1 MTQEKNGKTIESICE
16 VLIENGIPGMR
27 EALEKVINLAMQLER
42 DQALQAKPYERT
54 PERQGYANGYKER
67 DLQTR
72 MGSLELRIPQ
82 VRGFSFYP
90 RSLEKGLRS
99 ERALKVAVAEMYL
112 QGVSTRK
119 VKAITE
125 ELCGYSISST
135 EVSRVARVLDEEIE
149 KWRKRPLGIF
159 PYVYLD
165 ARYEKVRHEGTVR
178 DLAVLWAMGA
188 NELGQRE
195 VLGVSVSLSEAE
207 VHWRAFLEDLQARGL
222 KGVKLIISDDHAG
235 LQNARKTIFSSVP
248 WQRCQFHLAQN
259 AQSYV
264 PKQGMK
270 AEVAQDIRDIFN
282 APSLEI
288 AEELLKQAIEKYSKK
303 AAKLSEWMEGAIPQ
317 GFTVHQFPRSHHRR
331 IRTVNSMERMNLEI
345 RRRTRVATLFP
356 NEASC
361 LRLVGAVLLEIH
373 EEWVTGKKYLNM
385 EDLNRHLAENE
396 NRIYRK
402 KVA

>member
-42 DQALQAKPYERT
+42 DQALRAKPYERT
-54 PERQGYANGYKER
+54 EEREGYANGYKDR

-72 MGSLELRIPQ
+72 MGPLELRIPQ
-82 VRGFSFYP
+82 VRGLSFYP

-125 ELCGYSISST
+125 ELCGFSISST
-135 EVSRVARVLDEEIE
+135 EVSRVSKVLDEEIE
-149 KWRKRPLGIF
+149 RWRHRPLGIF
-159 PYVYLD
+159 PYVFLD

-178 DLAVLWAMGA
+178 DLAVLWAMGI
-188 NELGQRE
+188 NEKGHRE

-207 VHWRAFLEDLQARGL
+207 VHWRSFLEDLQKRGL
-222 KGVKLIISDDHAG
+222 QGVQLITTDDHAG
-235 LQNARKTIFSSVP
+235 LQNARKTIFSGVP

-259 AQSYV
+259 ALSYV
-264 PKQGMK
+264 PRQEMK
-270 AEVAQDIRDIFN
+270 GEVAQDIKDIFN
-282 APSLEI
+282 APSLQ
-288 AEELLKQAIEKYSKK
+288 AAELLLNQMVEKYASKAK
-303 AAKLSEWMEGAIPQ
+303 KLSHWMEEAIPQ
-317 GFTVHQFPRSHHRR
+317 GLTIYQFPREHHRR
-331 IRTVNSMERMNLEI
+331 IRTVNMLERINREI

-356 NEASC
+356 NEAAC
-361 LRLVGAVLLEIH
+361 LRLVGAILLETH
-373 EEWVTGKKYLNM
+373 DEWVTEKIYLNM
-385 EDLNRHLAENE
+385 EYLTRHLAENE
-396 NRIYRK
+396 KPIYRK

>member
-1 MTQEKNGKTIESICE
+1 MTQGQEVKTIESICE

-42 DQALQAKPYERT
+42 DQALGAKPYERT
-54 PERQGYANGYKER
+54 PDRQGYANGYKER

-72 MGSLELRIPQ
+72 MGPLELRIPQ
-82 VRGFSFYP
+82 VRGLSFYP

-135 EVSRVARVLDEEIE
+135 EVSRVAKVLDEEIA
-149 KWRKRPLGIF
+149 KWRERSLGIF

-178 DLAVLWAMGA
+178 DLAVLWAMGI
-188 NELGQRE
+188 NEDGFRE

-207 VHWRAFLEDLQARGL
+207 VHWRSFLEDLQRRGL
-222 KGVKLIISDDHAG
+222 QGVQLIVSDDHAG
-235 LQNARKTIFSSVP
+235 LQSARKMIFSGVP

-259 AQSYV
+259 AQAHV
-264 PKQGMK
+264 PKQEMK
-270 AEVAQDIRDIFN
+270 ADVAQDLRDIFN
-282 APSLEI
+282 APSPESS
-288 AEELLKQAIEKYSKK
+288 ETLLKQVVEKYATKAKK
-303 AAKLSEWMEGAIPQ
+303 LADWMEQAIPE
-317 GFTVHQFPRSHHRR
+317 GLTVHQFPRAHQRR
-331 IRTVNSMERMNLEI
+331 LRTVNPMERVNKEV

-361 LRLVGAVLLEIH
+361 LRLAGAVLLETH
-373 EEWVTGKKYLNM
+373 EEWITEKKYLNM
-385 EDLNRHLAENE
+385 ELLTRHLEENSKP
-396 NRIYRK
+396 IYRK

>member
-1 MTQEKNGKTIESICE
+1 MTQGQDGKTIESICE

-42 DQALQAKPYERT
+42 DQALGAKPYERT
-54 PERQGYANGYKER
+54 ADRQGYANGYKER

-72 MGSLELRIPQ
+72 IGSLELRIPQ
-82 VRGFSFYP
+82 VRGLSFYP

-135 EVSRVARVLDEEIE
+135 EVSRIAKVLDEEIA
-149 KWRKRPLGIF
+149 KWRERSLGIF

-178 DLAVLWAMGA
+178 DLAVLWAMGI
-188 NELGQRE
+188 NEDGFRE

-207 VHWRAFLEDLQARGL
+207 VHWRSFLEDLQRRGL
-222 KGVKLIISDDHAG
+222 QGVQLIVSDDHAG
-235 LQNARKTIFSSVP
+235 LQSARKMIFSGVP

-259 AQSYV
+259 AQAHV
-264 PKQGMK
+264 PKQEMK
-270 AEVAQDIRDIFN
+270 SEVAQDLRDIFN
-282 APSLEI
+282 APSPESSE
-288 AEELLKQAIEKYSKK
+288 ALLKQVVEKYATKAKK
-303 AAKLSEWMEGAIPQ
+303 LADWMEQAVPEGL
-317 GFTVHQFPRSHHRR
+317 TVHRFPRAHQRR
-331 IRTVNSMERMNLEI
+331 LRTVNLMERVNKEV

-356 NEASC
+356 NEAAC
-361 LRLVGAVLLEIH
+361 LRLAGAVLLETH
-373 EEWVTGKKYLNM
+373 EEWVTEKKYLNM
-385 EDLNRHLAENE
+385 ELLTRHLEENSKP
-396 NRIYRK
+396 IYRK